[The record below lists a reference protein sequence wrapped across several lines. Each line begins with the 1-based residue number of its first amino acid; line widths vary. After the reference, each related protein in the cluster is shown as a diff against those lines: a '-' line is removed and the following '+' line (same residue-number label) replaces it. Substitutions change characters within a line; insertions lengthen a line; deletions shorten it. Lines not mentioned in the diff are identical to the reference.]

1 MDMKQVKFKPV
12 RLAAVLVIRRTQ
24 RGVSLIFALMGL
36 VVLTLGAV
44 ALLRSVD
51 TGLMVLGNLGFKQD
65 ALSASSAGT
74 EAAIT
79 WLQNQPAATLAAEQ
93 RAFGYYPT
101 AVVALEVTGP
111 RADADAGKAAILVD
125 WTGSG
130 SCANAPGLNGRAVSG
145 CLLSFG
151 PIQAS
156 GGNTVRYVITRLC
169 AAPGLA
175 EGNDCLKAVVLQSGT
190 STTQRGSLGYGS
202 HLRFV
207 EKSAGT
213 YYRII
218 ARAEDKRG
226 TVSYSE
232 TLVHF

>member
-1 MDMKQVKFKPV
+1 MKPV
-12 RLAAVLVIRRTQ
+12 RRATVRMVRRAQ

-51 TGLMVLGNLGFKQD
+51 TGLLVLGNLGFKQD

-79 WLQNQPAATLAAEQ
+79 WLQNQTAATLAADQ
-93 RAFGYYPT
+93 RALGYSSV
-101 AVVALEVTGP
+101 AIVALEPAGP
-111 RADADAGKAAILVD
+111 RSDAAAATPAVLVD
-125 WTGSG
+125 WSDNECKV
-130 SCANAPGLNGRAVSG
+130 SGLNGRAVAS
-145 CLLSFG
+145 CLPASA
-151 PIQAS
+151 PIQAA
-156 GGNTVRYVITRLC
+156 GGNTVRYFITRLC
-169 AAPGLA
+169 AATGLA
-175 EGNDCLKAVVLQSGT
+175 EGNDCMKAVLLQSGT

-202 HLRFV
+202 QQRFV

-226 TVSYSE
+226 TVSYTE

>member
-1 MDMKQVKFKPV
+1 MDMKQTKFKPV
-12 RLAAVLVIRRTQ
+12 RRAAIRVVRGAQ

-74 EAAIT
+74 EAAIS
-79 WLQNQPAATLAAEQ
+79 WLQNQTAATLAADQ
-93 RAFGYYPT
+93 RALGYSS
-101 AVVALEVTGP
+101 VAIVSLEPTGP
-111 RADADAGKAAILVD
+111 RADAAAATPAILVD
-125 WTGSG
+125 WSDNGCKVS
-130 SCANAPGLNGRAVSG
+130 GLNGRAVAS
-145 CLLSFG
+145 CLPASG
-151 PIQAS
+151 PIQVA
-156 GGNTVRYVITRLC
+156 GGNTVRYFITRLC
-169 AAPGLA
+169 AAAGQA
-175 EGNDCLKAVVLQSGT
+175 EGNDCMKAVVLQSGT

-202 HLRFV
+202 QQRFV

-213 YYRII
+213 YYRIV

-226 TVSYSE
+226 TVSYTE